1 MEETTSHCYRVHKN
15 LTTLNFMCIVCCS
28 TNAVFPE
35 GLKGC
40 TEDAN
45 MMFYAEELHSGYAQ
59 TKWVAEQL
67 VLRAQHKGLPATV
80 YRYLAVTELHRLVV

>member
-1 MEETTSHCYRVHKN
+1 MEEAAPHCYRVYKN
-15 LTTLNFMCIVCCS
+15 LVILNLMCIVCCS

-45 MMFYAEELHSGYAQ
+45 MMSYAEKLDSGYAQ

-67 VLRAQHKGLPATV
+67 VLRAQQKGLPAAV
-80 YRYLAVTELHRLVV
+80 YRYLTVTELHRLVA

>member
-1 MEETTSHCYRVHKN
+1 M
-15 LTTLNFMCIVCCS
+15 
-28 TNAVFPE
+28 FPE

-45 MMFYAEELHSGYAQ
+45 MMSYAEKLHSGYAQ

-67 VLRAQHKGLPATV
+67 VLRAQNKGLPAAV
-80 YRYLAVTELHRLVV
+80 YRYLAVRELHRVVIRTDKH